1 MSALRDE
8 QLELLGVS
16 PELRDEM
23 LATIARTELS
33 PARKGQAGAFTL
45 SWQGRSLHSR
55 HDPQKEAERQLVEFE
70 SEDDA
75 QLVLFFGAGL
85 GYSIQ
90 RFVSEH
96 ANPIVWLEPH
106 GEILAR
112 ALEVQDLREAIR
124 AGRLTVLTGMP
135 TDDHFQE
142 IFRGRGNSEILFVS
156 HRASYQAD
164 GIYAQLQ
171 QSVENFLN
179 KKDVNLA
186 TLSRFDRSWARNLSE
201 NFAPLTKARPVAR
214 LFNTTPGATALVCGA
229 GPSLTRDLPE
239 LLKIRDR
246 CVVIAV
252 DTALQILLKH
262 GLDPDIVVSV
272 DPQPV
277 NRYYLEGCEDSRALF
292 VVDPTTCYASLRLLP
307 PERLYYLWSPFPL
320 AKLFFDALDEAP
332 GEVAFGG
339 SVSTNAYDLALK
351 MGWRRVL
358 LAGQDL
364 SFTGGLAHAK
374 GAVLEERLNYKET
387 RYFRREMH
395 NYRQLS
401 ALPVRYLAGSDVP
414 DMIDARAGRAPEAGA
429 GGNVTHAAG
438 QVRAN
443 DKLVIF
449 HRWFSQRFAADLR
462 DRPELELLNLAS
474 SGAEFP
480 GVARVRPQ
488 NVEFRAEDRA
498 PDAAGWQS
506 ARANAAHTRFDAAG
520 FQERLAALAEECAG
534 FAELLE
540 PGVRDSAALYE
551 RASKG
556 RRDAK
561 YDALLE
567 QMQRLDERVRQ
578 RSELMELAGSAMQKQ
593 IFQITENYRKEL
605 SQEEAADPHL
615 ASAKQSQ
622 LLYSG
627 LLSAARDYERWFGRA
642 ARLCARH

>member
-1 MSALRDE
+1 MSAQRDE
-8 QLELLGVS
+8 QLQLLGVL

-23 LATIARTELS
+23 LANIDRTELT
-33 PARKGQAGAFTL
+33 PARKGEGAFTL
-45 SWQGRSLHSR
+45 SWQGRALHSR
-55 HDPQKEAERQLVEFE
+55 HDPIKEAERQLTEFE
-70 SEDDA
+70 CEDA
-75 QLVLFFGAGL
+75 EQLVLFFGAGL
-85 GYSIQ
+85 GYSIV

-124 AGRLTVLTGMP
+124 SGQLTVLTGMP

-142 IFRGRGNSEILFVS
+142 TFRGRGNTEILFIS

-164 GIYAQLQ
+164 GTYAQLQ

-201 NFAPLTKARPVAR
+201 NFAPLTRARPVAR
-214 LFNTTPGATALVCGA
+214 LFHTTPGATALVCGA
-229 GPSLTRDLPE
+229 GPSLTRDLPK

-351 MGWRRVL
+351 MGCRRVL

-374 GAVLEERLNYKET
+374 GAVLEERLNYRET
-387 RYFRREMH
+387 RYFRRELH

-401 ALPVRYLAGSDVP
+401 ALPVRYLPGRDVP
-414 DMIDARAGRAPEAGA
+414 DMICADAGDAKRS
-429 GGNVTHAAG
+429 AG

-462 DRPELELLNLAS
+462 DYPELELLNLAS

-480 GVARVRPQ
+480 GVARVLPE
-488 NVEFRAEDRA
+488 NVEFRTQDRA
-498 PDAAGWQS
+498 PAAAGWQGKL
-506 ARANAAHTRFDAAG
+506 AEAAHPHFDSAG
-520 FQERLAALAEECAG
+520 FQQRLAELAEECAR

-540 PGVRDSAALYE
+540 PGVRDSAALYG
-551 RASKG
+551 RASQG
-556 RRDAK
+556 QRDAK
-561 YDALLE
+561 YDALLK
-567 QMQRLDERVRQ
+567 QMRRLDERVRQ
-578 RSELMELAGSAMQKQ
+578 QSELMELAGSAMQKQ

-605 SQEEAADPHL
+605 SPEEAADPHL

-627 LLSAARDYERWFGRA
+627 LLSAARDYERWFARA
-642 ARLCARH
+642 ARLCAML